1 MNFFRQNQHCFVK
14 QYFRLDLRQG
24 NNNIFDLH
32 VLDSKWND
40 DSHTGCSK
48 PITNRICYYAY
59 FTIAFEPLLITY
71 EHNNLP
77 RTDGCI
83 L

>member
-1 MNFFRQNQHCFVK
+1 MFLTVSGLTIHTQAV
-14 QYFRLDLRQG
+14 
-24 NNNIFDLH
+24 LH
-32 VLDSKWND
+32 
-40 DSHTGCSK
+40 